1 MVEAGESSSEQGGVG
16 GSATRVPF
24 GKKSTASWY
33 LWAASPIPRPETAIP
48 CGQTGQG
55 PSD

>member
-1 MVEAGESSSEQGGVG
+1 MGESSSEQGGVG
-16 GSATRVPF
+16 DSATRVPF